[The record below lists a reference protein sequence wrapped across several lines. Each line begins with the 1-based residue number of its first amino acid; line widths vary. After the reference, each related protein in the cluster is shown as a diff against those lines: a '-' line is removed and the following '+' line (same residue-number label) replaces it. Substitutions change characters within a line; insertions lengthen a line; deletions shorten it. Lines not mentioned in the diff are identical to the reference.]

1 MSVKILIDS
10 ASDINEKEA
19 QDLGITMLPMTITF
33 GKEDYMDG
41 VNLLPKEFYEKLIE
55 NKSLLPKTSQVN
67 AFRFEEEY
75 ERITKDG
82 DELVVI
88 TISSKLSGTYNSAI
102 QAAKNYEGKVFV
114 VDSMSACAGERLL
127 CEYALRLI
135 KDGKSAKEIADELD
149 RVKSK
154 LHIMAVIDTLE
165 YLKKGGR
172 ISAAVAFA
180 GKLLSIKPVVA
191 IVDGKVKMIGKAMG
205 SKNGNNLLNKIV
217 NEKGGI
223 DFNMPYGAIW
233 SGLTD
238 ITLKK
243 YVEDSAHLWKD
254 STDNVPAYILGG
266 TIGTHIGPGAVGVAF
281 FEK

>member
-102 QAAKNYEGKVFV
+102 QAAKNYEGK
-114 VDSMSACAGERLL
+114 
-127 CEYALRLI
+127 
-135 KDGKSAKEIADELD
+135 
-149 RVKSK
+149 
-154 LHIMAVIDTLE
+154 
-165 YLKKGGR
+165 
-172 ISAAVAFA
+172 
-180 GKLLSIKPVVA
+180 
-191 IVDGKVKMIGKAMG
+191 
-205 SKNGNNLLNKIV
+205 
-217 NEKGGI
+217 
-223 DFNMPYGAIW
+223 
-233 SGLTD
+233 GL
-238 ITLKK
+238 
-243 YVEDSAHLWKD
+243 
-254 STDNVPAYILGG
+254 
-266 TIGTHIGPGAVGVAF
+266 
-281 FEK
+281 